1 MILQGA
7 DFSRLIIV
15 FASQGILIVLFSI
28 LAFKIIKRNRTRP
41 HLALVLFYIL
51 LSLGFFLN
59 IVYVLLAP
67 TNDPILLRTVY
78 VFSVFFIAFSFVFNL
93 LFIIILLSLE
103 FSTRRLVAIVLVY
116 GAVCL
121 SIYLIPEGIT
131 FSPTWV
137 PTYSFALF
145 IVLYIYFT
153 VFMTIPTLYYSV
165 RLYRTFEAENLK
177 KRLRLYLIGF
187 IMIIGAIYG
196 AIYFITTDNQL
207 FKSIYG
213 VFALIFEVTAA
224 LLIYYGL
231 GRKL

>member
-1 MILQGA
+1 M
-7 DFSRLIIV
+7 
-15 FASQGILIVLFSI
+15 
-28 LAFKIIKRNRTRP
+28 
-41 HLALVLFYIL
+41 
-51 LSLGFFLN
+51 
-59 IVYVLLAP
+59 
-67 TNDPILLRTVY
+67 
-78 VFSVFFIAFSFVFNL
+78 
-93 LFIIILLSLE
+93 
-103 FSTRRLVAIVLVY
+103 
-116 GAVCL
+116 

-153 VFMTIPTLYYSV
+153 VFMTILTL
-165 RLYRTFEAENLK
+165 NP
-177 KRLRLYLIGF
+177 LRHIDPLGF